1 MLTQYDKA
9 IAAVVGV
16 ICGFLGAKWSGA
28 NDPTFQAA
36 IVTIATSVLV
46 WVVPNVKA

>member
-1 MLTQYDKA
+1 MITQYDKA

-16 ICGFLGAKWSGA
+16 VCSFVAAKWAGA

-36 IVTIATSVLV
+36 IVTVVTTALV
-46 WVVPNVKA
+46 YLVPNAKA